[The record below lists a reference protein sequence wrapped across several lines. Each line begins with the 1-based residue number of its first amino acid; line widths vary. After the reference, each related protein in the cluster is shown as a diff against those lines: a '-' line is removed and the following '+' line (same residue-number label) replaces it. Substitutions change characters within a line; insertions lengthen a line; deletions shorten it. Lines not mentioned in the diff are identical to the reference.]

1 MNNREYTIEDLEELL
16 DNIPYEVWMKDK
28 EGRYKYVNK
37 YFSQKIGCSKKKI
50 IGKTDLDIEL
60 GESTVVNEEK
70 VYYEIYNKDI
80 KREKEIIVGSIP
92 KEMNSEKNIQDAII
106 ENLIHITDKD
116 GEKNYKKYDSKILF
130 EL

>member
-60 GESTVVNEEK
+60 EKSPVVNEEK

-80 KREKEIIVGSIP
+80 KREKEIILGSIL
-92 KEMNSEKNIQDAII
+92 KEMN
-106 ENLIHITDKD
+106 
-116 GEKNYKKYDSKILF
+116 GEKIYRML
-130 EL
+130 

>member
-16 DNIPYEVWMKDK
+16 DSIPYEVWMKDK

-60 GESTVVNEEK
+60 GKSPVVNEEK

-80 KREKEIIVGSIP
+80 KREKEIILGSIL
-92 KEMNSEKNIQDAII
+92 KEMNGEKNIQDAII
-106 ENLIHITDKD
+106 ENLIHIADKD
-116 GEKNYKKYDSKILF
+116 GRKNYKSMIVKFYLN
-130 EL
+130 

>member
-1 MNNREYTIEDLEELL
+1 
-16 DNIPYEVWMKDK
+16 MKDK

-60 GESTVVNEEK
+60 GKSPVVNEEK

-80 KREKEIIVGSIP
+80 KREKEIILGSIL
-92 KEMNSEKNIQDAII
+92 KEMNGEKNIQDAII
-106 ENLIHITDKD
+106 ENLIHIADKD

-130 EL
+130 

>member
-116 GEKNYKKYDSKILF
+116 GEKNYKKYDSKNSI
-130 EL
+130 